1 MAAEVDMALHQA
13 AFEGDIVRLRELLD
27 AGEHDIN
34 GFDKH
39 GNTPLIL
46 ALHFK
51 KNDCV
56 QELLAKGADSGL
68 KTKAGWSP
76 IRYAVASAHI
86 PNIRDIHRANIN
98 RERVNLLRR
107 LPSMIE
113 ALKAVRTTAINSQKT
128 TPQLSEPRHSISY
141 LQNPPSLALFSFL
154 TLKSLDFINI

>member
-1 MAAEVDMALHQA
+1 MSSEEEMALHKA
-13 AFEGDIVRLRELLD
+13 AFEGDIVRLKELLD

-34 GFDKH
+34 GYDKH

-51 KNDCV
+51 KNDIV
-56 QELLAKGADSGL
+56 KELLARGADSGL

-98 RERVNLLRR
+98 RERVNLLQR
-107 LPSMIE
+107 LPSMIA
-113 ALKAVRTTAINSQKT
+113 ALKSVRPQPSKTQNVMHNGHSRLAVYYCVQILH
-128 TPQLSEPRHSISY
+128 LSRFPIR
-141 LQNPPSLALFSFL
+141 
-154 TLKSLDFINI
+154 